1 MSEIVIEKLQCER
14 DYYQRREAELQHKIK
29 EMEAGLNKKGINI
42 KQMSRTYLEEKC
54 SKWALERLTEEKKI
68 LV

>member
-42 KQMSRTYLEEKC
+42 K
-54 SKWALERLTEEKKI
+54 
-68 LV
+68 